1 MTIFFPRC
9 CSMEGESAFSLL
21 PCGEQIG
28 LAGLAS
34 PCHLFL
40 KGAKETAKMSESSSE
55 DLNDVKLSSHE
66 GNWVPSMGE
75 KSRRSDEGN
84 RVPLRCQLRKS
95 KGSGAGRGTTFPRTP
110 LSTASWMQRAPGK
123 SIRGLQHPQLGEVL
137 VDLEKLITQNAGCFA
152 PLKTNVRVIVR
163 GS

>member
-75 KSRRSDEGN
+75 KCRRSDEGN

-95 KGSGAGRGTTFPRTP
+95 KGSGAGRDGGRRSPEPLCLPR
-110 LSTASWMQRAPGK
+110 LGCSAPGEK
-123 SIRGLQHPQLGEVL
+123 HPWLAASA
-137 VDLEKLITQNAGCFA
+137 TW
-152 PLKTNVRVIVR
+152 
-163 GS
+163 

>member
-1 MTIFFPRC
+1 
-9 CSMEGESAFSLL
+9 MEGESAFSLL

-34 PCHLFL
+34 LCHLFL

-84 RVPLRCQLRKS
+84 RVPLKVPLLEGQAHPERD
-95 KGSGAGRGTTFPRTP
+95 GGRRSPEPLCLPR
-110 LSTASWMQRAPGK
+110 LGCSAPGEK
-123 SIRGLQHPQLGEVL
+123 HPWLAASA
-137 VDLEKLITQNAGCFA
+137 TW
-152 PLKTNVRVIVR
+152 
-163 GS
+163 

>member
-1 MTIFFPRC
+1 MTIFFSRC
-9 CSMEGESAFSLL
+9 CSTEGESAFSLL

-40 KGAKETAKMSESSSE
+40 KGAKETAKMSEQLSE
-55 DLNDVKLSSHE
+55 DLNGVKLSFHE
-66 GNWVPSMGE
+66 RNRVPFIGE

-84 RVPLRCQLRKS
+84 WVPLRCPLRKR
-95 KGSGAGRGTTFPRTP
+95 KESGAGRGTTFPRTP

-123 SIRGLQHPQLGEVL
+123 ATVTCSIRNL
-137 VDLEKLITQNAGCFA
+137 VKFL
-152 PLKTNVRVIVR
+152 
-163 GS
+163 

>member
-1 MTIFFPRC
+1 MDVIKNMKCENCQRKSHRC
-9 CSMEGESAFSLL
+9 KRENLRVDNFSDAVPWREKVLS
-21 PCGEQIG
+21 PSCPGEQIG

-34 PCHLFL
+34 PCHLS
-40 KGAKETAKMSESSSE
+40 KGAKDTAKMSESSSE

-84 RVPLRCQLRKS
+84 RVPLRCPLRKS

-110 LSTASWMQRAPGK
+110 LSTASWMQRAWGK
-123 SIRGLQHPQLGEVL
+123 TSVACSIRNL
-137 VDLEKLITQNAGCFA
+137 VKFL
-152 PLKTNVRVIVR
+152 
-163 GS
+163 

>member
-84 RVPLRCQLRKS
+84 PVPL
-95 KGSGAGRGTTFPRTP
+95 
-110 LSTASWMQRAPGK
+110 
-123 SIRGLQHPQLGEVL
+123 I
-137 VDLEKLITQNAGCFA
+137 
-152 PLKTNVRVIVR
+152 
-163 GS
+163 